1 MKSTT
6 QRVMAKFGFGRR
18 FHDIKYFEVGFIF
31 MFLEFII
38 NLRATLQKFV
48 EKHQFN
54 VILSCFKQI
63 LDNYV
68 FNISSGRSLYKIF
81 VHHV

>member
-1 MKSTT
+1 MPLNILKLDFFSCSL
-6 QRVMAKFGFGRR
+6 
-18 FHDIKYFEVGFIF
+18 I
-31 MFLEFII
+31 II

-54 VILSCFKQI
+54 VILLCFKQI
-63 LDNYV
+63 LVNYV

-81 VHHV
+81 VHHVQLRVDCVKAIISMA